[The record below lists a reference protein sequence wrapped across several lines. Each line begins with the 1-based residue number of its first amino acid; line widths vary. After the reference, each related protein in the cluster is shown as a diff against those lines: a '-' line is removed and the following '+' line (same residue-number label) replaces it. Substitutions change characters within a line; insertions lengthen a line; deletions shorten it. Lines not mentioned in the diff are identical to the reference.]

1 MVGGHGERAEVI
13 LGHTGHLYIS
23 VLPRH
28 PEAEDGLVAVQ
39 EGLQPLGLC
48 PGAVDDEAE
57 LRPGVAA
64 LRGAREPEENI
75 HQLVTTFR
83 DHYLTG

>member
-1 MVGGHGERAEVI
+1 MVGGHGERTQVI
-13 LGHTGHLYIS
+13 LGHTGHLYIGMLS
-23 VLPRH
+23 RH
-28 PEAEDGLVAVQ
+28 QEAEDGLVAVH
-39 EGLQPLGLC
+39 ERLQPLSLH

-57 LRPGVAA
+57 LGPGVAA

-75 HQLVTTFR
+75 HQVVTFL